1 MIEVLIK
8 RLSKNIE
15 LPKYETNGS
24 SGMDLT
30 ANIEKQIEIEPG
42 KTSIIPTGI
51 SVSIPK
57 NFEIQIRPRSGL
69 AAKNQIS
76 VLNSPGTIDADY
88 RGEIKVILIN
98 LSNTTFVVE
107 RDARIAQM
115 VLCPI
120 VKAKFK
126 EIDNLDNTDRGT
138 GGFGSTGLK

>member
-1 MIEVLIK
+1 MTEVLIK

-24 SGMDLT
+24 SGMDLS
-30 ANIEKQIEIEPG
+30 ANIEKQIKIEPG

-51 SVSIPK
+51 LVSIPK
-57 NFEIQIRPRSGL
+57 NFEIQIRSRSGL
-69 AAKNQIS
+69 AAKSQIS

-88 RGEIKVILIN
+88 RGELKVILIN
-98 LSNTTFVVE
+98 LSNKTFVVE
-107 RDARIAQM
+107 GGARIAQM

-126 EIDNLDNTDRGT
+126 EVDNLDDTDRGV

>member
-1 MIEVLIK
+1 MTEVLIK

-24 SGMDLT
+24 SGMDLS
-30 ANIEKQIEIEPG
+30 ANIQKQIKIEPG
-42 KTSIIPTGI
+42 KTSVIPTGI

-57 NFEIQIRPRSGL
+57 NFEIQIRSRSGL
-69 AAKNQIS
+69 AAKSQIS

-88 RGEIKVILIN
+88 RGELKVILIN
-98 LSNTTFVVE
+98 LGNKTFVVE
-107 RDARIAQM
+107 RGARIAQM

-126 EIDNLDNTDRGT
+126 EVDSLDDTDRGAS
-138 GGFGSTGLK
+138 GFGSTGFK

>member
-1 MIEVLIK
+1 MTEVLIK

-15 LPKYETNGS
+15 LPKYETSGS
-24 SGMDLT
+24 SGMDLS
-30 ANIEKQIEIEPG
+30 ANIEKQIKIEPG

-57 NFEIQIRPRSGL
+57 NFEIQIRSRSGL
-69 AAKNQIS
+69 AAKSQIS

-88 RGEIKVILIN
+88 RGELKVILIN
-98 LSNTTFVVE
+98 LSNKAFVVE
-107 RDARIAQM
+107 RGTRIAQM

-126 EIDNLDNTDRGT
+126 EVDSLDDTNRGV

>member
-1 MIEVLIK
+1 
-8 RLSKNIE
+8 
-15 LPKYETNGS
+15 
-24 SGMDLT
+24 MDLS
-30 ANIEKQIEIEPG
+30 ANIVNQIKIEPG

-57 NFEIQIRPRSGL
+57 NFEIQIRSRSGL
-69 AAKNQIS
+69 AAKRQIS
-76 VLNSPGTIDADY
+76 VHNSPGTIDADY

-98 LSNTTFVVE
+98 LSNKTFVGE
-107 RDARIAQM
+107 RGTRIAQM

-126 EIDNLDNTDRGT
+126 EVDNLDDTDRGV

>member
-1 MIEVLIK
+1 MTEVLIK

-24 SGMDLT
+24 SGMDLS
-30 ANIEKQIEIEPG
+30 ANIEKQIKIEPG

-57 NFEIQIRPRSGL
+57 NFEIQIRSRSGL
-69 AAKNQIS
+69 AAKSQIS

-88 RGEIKVILIN
+88 RGELKVILIN
-98 LSNTTFVVE
+98 LSNKTFVE
-107 RDARIAQM
+107 RGTRIAQM

-126 EIDNLDNTDRGT
+126 EVDSLDNTERGD